1 MQGRGGGRWR
11 QRGSPP
17 SPPCAG
23 ATGAPPGPG
32 QWGAPESSRHPQ
44 CDHPARN
51 PSGLG
56 PPAQGA
62 SQTDST
68 LGRRTRGSSVYPR
81 QGPRGTGS
89 RNERGGTGSGLP
101 RGAKTTG
108 SLVPWAARGT
118 SGPRRAARP
127 KEQSLLDGVPDGPVL
142 RPAALAARIPAGPT
156 GPASRL
162 PDAPVPQIS
171 MAPPA
176 PGGTSSEARDPCD
189 FNETR
194 VTSTAGIS
202 ILWRQRGQMDR

>member
-1 MQGRGGGRWR
+1 MQGRGGAGGGRWR

-17 SPPCAG
+17 SYPCAG

-32 QWGAPESSRHPQ
+32 QRGAPESSRQPQ
-44 CDHPARN
+44 RDHPARN

-56 PPAQGA
+56 PPAQGT

-68 LGRRTRGSSVYPR
+68 LGRRARGSSVYPR
-81 QGPRGTGS
+81 QGPRGAGS
-89 RNERGGTGSGLP
+89 RNETGGTGSGLP

-162 PDAPVPQIS
+162 RCSD
-171 MAPPA
+171 PA
-176 PGGTSSEARDPCD
+176 DFRGTACPRGHFKCTARRD
-189 FNETR
+189 R
-194 VTSTAGIS
+194 VTSTAEIS
-202 ILWRQRGQMDR
+202 ILWR

>member
-1 MQGRGGGRWR
+1 MQGRGGGHWR

-17 SPPCAG
+17 SYPCAG
-23 ATGAPPGPG
+23 ATGAPLGPG
-32 QWGAPESSRHPQ
+32 QRGAPESSRHPQ
-44 CDHPARN
+44 RDHPARN

-56 PPAQGA
+56 PPAQGT

-68 LGRRTRGSSVYPR
+68 LGGRARGSSVYPR

-89 RNERGGTGSGLP
+89 RNETGGTGSGLP
-101 RGAKTTG
+101 RGVKTTG

-156 GPASRL
+156 APRL
-162 PDAPVPQIS
+162 GSLGSDAPIPQIS
-171 MAPPA
+171 AAPPA
-176 PGGTSSEARDPCD
+176 PGGTSSAWRGG
-189 FNETR
+189 TR
-194 VTSTAGIS
+194 VTSTAEIS
-202 ILWRQRGQMDR
+202 IPWRQRGQMDR